1 MKAMHTFAALGAL
14 LLAAVCAAGPAEL
27 APEKSGA
34 AKAVASVEGIT
45 EYRLDNGLRFLLF
58 PDQSKQQITV
68 NITYLVGSRHEGYG
82 ETGMA
87 HLLEHLVFKGSTDHP
102 RIDDELSE
110 RGAFANGTTW
120 FDRTNYYETF
130 PASEDNLDWALD
142 LESDRM
148 VNSFIAAEDLESEM
162 TVVRNEWEA
171 GENNP
176 QSVLVERVM
185 STAYLWHNYGNST
198 IGARADIENVPLER
212 LRAFYRKYYQPDNAV
227 LVVSGRFDPERAVDM
242 VAEHF
247 GTIPRPERTG
257 ANTLFE
263 TYTAEPP
270 QDGERSVTLRRVGD
284 VQLAMA
290 AYHIPAGSDAGFAAV
305 DVLANLLRTEPA
317 GRLYQSLVA
326 PGLAA
331 SSTALALQLGEPG
344 LLLALAEVRKEDSLD
359 AAAEALLDAV
369 HGVVDEPPTEEE
381 VNRAKTQYAAG
392 FDLAFNN
399 PQAIALQLSEW
410 AAMGDWRLL
419 FLHRDRIAA
428 VTPEDVLQ
436 AARDYLLP
444 ANRTLGFFHPT
455 DETPPRAEIPE
466 PPDVAALVADYRGRE
481 ALSEGEAFEPTPEN
495 IEGRTRKLTLGSGI
509 DVALLPKQNRGAVSY
524 SYSFR
529 HGTEDALAGKAT
541 AAAFAGMMLTRG
553 TEARSRQEIRDESDR
568 LKISGS
574 LGGGVL
580 QTGGSATTVRENLPA
595 SLQLLGELLR
605 QSAFDAEEFELLRQ
619 ESLAA
624 LEAQRSEPTALVPNA
639 IGRHIGGDL
648 AEDSVF
654 YTPTFDEQIARYQ
667 AVTVAEARDFWASFY
682 GAEGGTIAV
691 VGDFDPEE
699 IVQVLEEVFA
709 DWSAPQPYAR
719 VARPFEAVEAALVD
733 IETPDKTNAM
743 LLAAQTIE
751 MRDDHPDYPALV
763 LANYMLGGGFL
774 NSRLPKRVRQQEGLS
789 YGVGSQFSAHSI
801 DERAQFGAYAIFAP
815 ENADK
820 VRTAIEEELALALE
834 SGFTDEEV
842 AAAKKGFLDRAGN
855 ARAEDANVAA
865 TLAGNLFLGRTMTF
879 VAEQE
884 AAIAALTPDEIHQAM
899 RRHLDLSK
907 LSVFR
912 GGDFAN
918 KLGE

>member
-14 LLAAVCAAGPAEL
+14 LLAAVCAAGPAEP

-247 GTIPRPERTG
+247 GAIPRPERTG

-290 AYHIPAGSDAGFAAV
+290 AYHIPAGSDARFAAV

-317 GRLYQSLVA
+317 GRLYRSLVA

-344 LLLALAEVRKEDSLD
+344 PAAGAGRSAQGRQSRRRCRGAARRRPRRGGRTPDRGGGEPRQDPVRGRLRPRLQQSPGHRLAAERVGGDGRL
-359 AAAEALLDAV
+359 AAAVSASGPHRRGDA
-369 HGVVDEPPTEEE
+369 G
-381 VNRAKTQYAAG
+381 RRAAG
-392 FDLAFNN
+392 GAR
-399 PQAIALQLSEW
+399 LS
-410 AAMGDWRLL
+410 ASRQPHPRLL
-419 FLHRDRIAA
+419 PSHGRNAA
-428 VTPEDVLQ
+428 AGGDSR
-436 AARDYLLP
+436 AA
-444 ANRTLGFFHPT
+444 G
-455 DETPPRAEIPE
+455 
-466 PPDVAALVADYRGRE
+466 RGR
-481 ALSEGEAFEPTPEN
+481 LGGPT
-495 IEGRTRKLTLGSGI
+495 
-509 DVALLPKQNRGAVSY
+509 
-524 SYSFR
+524 
-529 HGTEDALAGKAT
+529 
-541 AAAFAGMMLTRG
+541 
-553 TEARSRQEIRDESDR
+553 TEA
-568 LKISGS
+568 
-574 LGGGVL
+574 
-580 QTGGSATTVRENLPA
+580 
-595 SLQLLGELLR
+595 
-605 QSAFDAEEFELLRQ
+605 
-619 ESLAA
+619 
-624 LEAQRSEPTALVPNA
+624 
-639 IGRHIGGDL
+639 
-648 AEDSVF
+648 
-654 YTPTFDEQIARYQ
+654 
-667 AVTVAEARDFWASFY
+667 
-682 GAEGGTIAV
+682 
-691 VGDFDPEE
+691 
-699 IVQVLEEVFA
+699 
-709 DWSAPQPYAR
+709 
-719 VARPFEAVEAALVD
+719 
-733 IETPDKTNAM
+733 
-743 LLAAQTIE
+743 
-751 MRDDHPDYPALV
+751 
-763 LANYMLGGGFL
+763 
-774 NSRLPKRVRQQEGLS
+774 
-789 YGVGSQFSAHSI
+789 
-801 DERAQFGAYAIFAP
+801 
-815 ENADK
+815 
-820 VRTAIEEELALALE
+820 
-834 SGFTDEEV
+834 
-842 AAAKKGFLDRAGN
+842 AK
-855 ARAEDANVAA
+855 
-865 TLAGNLFLGRTMTF
+865 
-879 VAEQE
+879 
-884 AAIAALTPDEIHQAM
+884 P
-899 RRHLDLSK
+899 
-907 LSVFR
+907 
-912 GGDFAN
+912 
-918 KLGE
+918 